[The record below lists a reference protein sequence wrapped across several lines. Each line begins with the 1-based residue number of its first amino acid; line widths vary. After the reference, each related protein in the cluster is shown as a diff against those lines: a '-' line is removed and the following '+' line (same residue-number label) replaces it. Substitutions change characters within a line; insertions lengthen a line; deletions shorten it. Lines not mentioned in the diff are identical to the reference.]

1 MSHHHTHGHSH
12 HHHHHHHHHD
22 VGNNYNGIFLLGIGL
37 NVIFIVVEVLYGF
50 IANSSALLSDAGH
63 NVGDVMGLVFAWSA
77 FWLSKKKPTLR
88 YSYGY
93 KKSTILI
100 SVLNA
105 VILFVAIAFIL
116 RDAIDKFIHPQPV
129 GGTEVM
135 IVAAIGVVINGL
147 TAILFIKNQ
156 KDDLNIKGAF
166 LHMAADALV
175 SLAVVVAG
183 LIIKLTGH
191 NWIDPVMSI
200 IIVIVILG
208 GTWRLFI
215 DSLNLALDGVPR
227 HVDAQKI
234 ATTISE
240 QQGVI
245 KLHDLHI
252 WALSTSENALSVHIV
267 VNENADPN
275 LLGNLQHLIREQFKI
290 KHTTIQ
296 IEREDE
302 HLHCEVCC

>member
-1 MSHHHTHGHSH
+1 MSHHHHGHSH
-12 HHHHHHHHHD
+12 HHHGHSHA

-37 NVIFIVVEVLYGF
+37 NIAFIVVEVIYGF

-63 NVGDVMGLVFAWSA
+63 NVGDVMGLVFAWFA
-77 FWLSKKKPTLR
+77 FWLSGRKPTSR

-93 KKSTILI
+93 KKSTVLI

-156 KDDLNIKGAF
+156 KDDLNIRGAF

-183 LIIKLTGH
+183 LTIKLTGY
-191 NWIDPVMSI
+191 NWIDPIMSI
-200 IIVIVILG
+200 VIVIVILG

-227 HVDAQKI
+227 NIDIQRIVSTLNAQK
-234 ATTISE
+234 
-240 QQGVI
+240 GVAEI
-245 KLHDLHI
+245 HDLHV
-252 WALSTSENALSVHIV
+252 WAISTSENAMSVHIV
-267 VNENADPN
+267 AEKDADSH
-275 LLGNLQHLIREQFKI
+275 LLAHLQHIIYEQFKI
-290 KHTTIQ
+290 KHTTFQ
-296 IEREDE
+296 IEKEDD
-302 HLHCEVCC
+302 HLHCDVCC

>member
-1 MSHHHTHGHSH
+1 MSHHHHSHGHHSH
-12 HHHHHHHHHD
+12 SHA

-37 NVIFIVVEVLYGF
+37 NIAFIIIEVIYGF

-63 NVGDVMGLVFAWSA
+63 NVGDVMGLVFAWFA
-77 FWLSKKKPTLR
+77 FWLSGRKPTSR

-116 RDAIDKFIHPQPV
+116 RDAIEKFIHPQPV
-129 GGTEVM
+129 GGTEIMV
-135 IVAAIGVVINGL
+135 VAAIGVLVNGL
-147 TAILFIKNQ
+147 TAVLFIKNQ
-156 KDDLNIKGAF
+156 KDDLNIRGAF

-183 LIIKLTGH
+183 LTIKLTGY
-191 NWIDPVMSI
+191 NWIDPIMSI
-200 IIVIVILG
+200 VIVIVILG

-227 HVDAQKI
+227 NIDIQRIVSTLNAQK
-234 ATTISE
+234 
-240 QQGVI
+240 GVAEI
-245 KLHDLHI
+245 HDLHV
-252 WALSTSENALSVHIV
+252 WALSTSENAMSVHV
-267 VNENADPN
+267 VAEKDADSH
-275 LLGNLQHLIREQFKI
+275 LLAHLQHIMHEQFKI

-296 IEREDE
+296 IEKEGD
-302 HLHCEVCC
+302 HLHCDVCC